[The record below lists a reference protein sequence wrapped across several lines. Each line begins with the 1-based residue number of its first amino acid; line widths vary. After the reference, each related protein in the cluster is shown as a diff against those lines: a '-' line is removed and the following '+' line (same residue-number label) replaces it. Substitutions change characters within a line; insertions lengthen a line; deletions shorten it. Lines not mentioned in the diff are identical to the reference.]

1 MSESCGVSGGVGEA
15 GGDAIDEDGPDMKM
29 LFSAFLGVNA
39 ERTRWKL
46 RFNLLKN
53 GIDVVQK
60 GELLCNTLIEIYFFM
75 YERLNLSDF
84 VKKIVVVAV
93 LILGVIELF
102 RQNSLTNLSFWLA
115 ETVNYLLSKFF
126 NFLHF

>member
-15 GGDAIDEDGPDMKM
+15 GGDAIDEDGPDIKM
-29 LFSAFLGVNA
+29 LFSAFLGVND

-60 GELLCNTLIEIYFFM
+60 GELLCNTLFKIYFFIF
-75 YERLNLSDF
+75 YKRLNLSDS
-84 VKKIVVVAV
+84 VKKIAVVAA
-93 LILGVIELF
+93 LNLGVIALVC
-102 RQNSLTNLSFWLA
+102 QNSTTTLSFG
-115 ETVNYLLSKFF
+115 
-126 NFLHF
+126 